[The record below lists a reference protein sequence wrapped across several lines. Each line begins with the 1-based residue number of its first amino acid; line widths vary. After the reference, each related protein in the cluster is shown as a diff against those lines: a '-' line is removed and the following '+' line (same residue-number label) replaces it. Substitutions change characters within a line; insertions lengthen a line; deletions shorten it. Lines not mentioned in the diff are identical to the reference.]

1 MTFNPNAQL
10 DSGQVNDQR
19 GGGGGG
25 GFGGG
30 GGGGGLGGGGIAI
43 GGGIGTIVLVILAM
57 LLGVN
62 PGAITGGGGGG
73 NSGSSGGYAPGNGNG
88 GAYATQPAYPNG
100 NANSNANGNANPNT
114 GNTGAYGNGGPTVN
128 SPSGTG
134 NVAQNCRTG
143 ADANARDD
151 CRVVGTVDSVQKYWS
166 DEFARRN
173 MRYQPSA
180 TTLFSGS
187 TNTGCGP
194 ATTAVGPFYCPADKV
209 VYIDLGFYTDLRSKF
224 GAMGGPFA
232 QEYVLAHE
240 YGHHIQDLTGDLKR
254 KQANDTGPQGSS
266 VRTELQ
272 ADCYAGVWASNATQT
287 GFLQPLTDQNIKDGL
302 DAASAVGDDRIQKE
316 FQGRVNPESWTHGS
330 SDQRQKWFLNGYRSG
345 KMEAC
350 NTWQGTV

>member
-10 DSGQVNDQR
+10 DTSEINDQR
-19 GGGGGG
+19 GGGGG

-30 GGGGGLGGGGIAI
+30 GGGGGIGGGGIAV

-62 PGAITGGGGGG
+62 PGAIVGGGGS
-73 NSGSSGGYAPGNGNG
+73 NGSSGGYAPGNGNG
-88 GAYATQPAYPNG
+88 GVYATQPAYPNG
-100 NANSNANGNANPNT
+100 
-114 GNTGAYGNGGPTVN
+114 GNGGANGGSTVN
-128 SPSGTG
+128 SASGTG
-134 NVAQNCRTG
+134 NIAQNCRTG

-151 CRVVGTVDSVQKYWS
+151 CRVVGAVDSVQKYWT

-173 MRYQPSA
+173 MRYQPVP

-194 ATTAVGPFYCPADKV
+194 ATSSVGPFYCPADKV
-209 VYIDLGFYTDLRSKF
+209 VYIDVGFFNDLRTKF

-232 QEYVLAHE
+232 EEYVLAHE
-240 YGHHIQDLTGDLKR
+240 YGHHIQDLTGDLNR

-302 DAASAVGDDRIQKE
+302 DAAAAVGDDRIQKE

-330 SDQRQKWFLNGYRSG
+330 SQQRQTWFLNGYKSG
-345 KMEAC
+345 NMNAC
-350 NTWQGTV
+350 NTWQGMV

>member
-25 GFGGG
+25 GGFGGGGG
-30 GGGGGLGGGGIAI
+30 GGGGGLGGGIAV

-62 PGAITGGGGGG
+62 PGAIVGGGG
-73 NSGSSGGYAPGNGNG
+73 NNGSSGGYAPGNGNG
-88 GAYATQPAYPNG
+88 GVNATQPAYPNG
-100 NANSNANGNANPNT
+100 SNGNSGAN
-114 GNTGAYGNGGPTVN
+114 NGSTVN

-134 NVAQNCRTG
+134 NLAQNCRTG

-151 CRVVGTVDSVQKYWS
+151 CRVVGTVDSVQKYWA

-173 MRYQPSA
+173 MRYQPVP

-194 ATTAVGPFYCPADKV
+194 ATASVGPFYCPADKV
-209 VYIDLGFYTDLRSKF
+209 VYIDLGFYTDLRTKF

-240 YGHHIQDLTGDLKR
+240 YGHHIQDLTGDLNR

-302 DAASAVGDDRIQKE
+302 DAAAAVGDDRIQKE

-330 SDQRQKWFLNGYRSG
+330 SHQRQTWFLNGYHSG